1 MPTTSTR
8 LLPNVFLKIGYS
20 NMEKKLE
27 NFGSKHVRSWSDGE
41 NAEGAIINLLQ
52 LRHSER
58 GSKEPRAGQN
68 GGDRRGP
75 PLPRTMEE
83 LVIPQF
89 YQTLDDGTLFLQFDK
104 GAQARKN
111 RTSK

>member
-41 NAEGAIINLLQ
+41 KAEGAIINLLQ

-68 GGDRRGP
+68 GGDRP
-75 PLPRTMEE
+75 PFAENN
-83 LVIPQF
+83 
-89 YQTLDDGTLFLQFDK
+89 G
-104 GAQARKN
+104 GACH
-111 RTSK
+111 TSILSNT